1 MLERRSIP
9 QIRSRIKRVKRTSRL
24 QKPTL
29 KNSYCIA
36 ISSYD
41 SGKPTR
47 RCSDRSSISY
57 RSLQPTSVE
66 RRVPDVS
73 RCRRGA
79 RARAP
84 GGNYGSS
91 PFTQFGV
98 GRAGNAAPCG
108 SLFLEIA
115 RFASASPTYRL
126 DHALLNPCSLSLSLS
141 LSLLS
146 RLPSVAPRGRLA
158 LAVLASRTPVDSPCS
173 HLAPATC
180 RVVGSSECTYARSLV
195 WHYPPNTVHSTVS
208 RLY

>member
-41 SGKPTR
+41 GGKPTR

-108 SLFLEIA
+108 SPFSRNRSFRERVAHVSA
-115 RFASASPTYRL
+115 RSRAVKPV
-126 DHALLNPCSLSLSLS
+126 LSLSLS

>member
-41 SGKPTR
+41 GGKPTR

-98 GRAGNAAPCG
+98 GRVGNAAPCG
-108 SLFLEIA
+108 SPFSRNRSFRERVAHVSA
-115 RFASASPTYRL
+115 RSRAVKPV
-126 DHALLNPCSLSLSLS
+126 LSLSLS
-141 LSLLS
+141 LSALS
-146 RLPSVAPRGRLA
+146 SPFCCTPWSVGTGRSRFSDPRRLPVQPPRASYLPSRGQLGMHVCTQPRLA
-158 LAVLASRTPVDSPCS
+158 L
-173 HLAPATC
+173 
-180 RVVGSSECTYARSLV
+180 SS
-195 WHYPPNTVHSTVS
+195 
-208 RLY
+208 